1 MDLVGWLVATL
12 WRKREKRET
21 FLLIATPVLD
31 KLPITFNFG
40 SVEALK
46 PSFVGRLARVG
57 KERPGFFDIFD
68 FGTTVLLMRSTAC
81 KNCF

>member
-46 PSFVGRLARVG
+46 PSFVGRL
-57 KERPGFFDIFD
+57 ERPGFFDIFD
-68 FGTTVLLMRSTAC
+68 LGTTVLLMRSIAC